1 MQFCMSVSGFDWESM
16 KELVGSK
23 YTLETIVV
31 SPEDCG
37 LPVARPRRFTAS
49 WTRQENLPT
58 MNYHVFE
65 I

>member
-1 MQFCMSVSGFDWESM
+1 MQFCMM

-23 YTLETIVV
+23 YTLETMVV